1 MAYDT
6 GAQPVSA
13 AAWRVGCAG
22 SGEGGGRRL
31 GMVHTVTDESQ
42 CCASETSTA
51 LLSSSLKTVFEKE

>member
-1 MAYDT
+1 MQ

-13 AAWRVGCAG
+13 ATWRVGCG
-22 SGEGGGRRL
+22 SGEWGVRL
-31 GMVHTVTDESQ
+31 GTVHTVTDESQ